1 MVPST
6 RLAAFFA
13 TRAVWAAAV
22 FAAFLGFAGS
32 CRAADPQGYSIDFQ
46 ATGNDAL
53 DQAMKDSSLLVSLRE
68 KAPAGPFALVARAKG
83 DVERLETALHAY
95 GYYQGHAAIEIAD
108 RKIDDPDLPN
118 LLDALPKDKEAA
130 VKISAVLGPRYS
142 LRRITVEGDV
152 PDWAKA
158 KLGLSS
164 GQPAIA
170 ADVLYAGTN
179 LLSALQED
187 GYALAKVDPPI
198 AWADDE
204 AHVLDVIFTANAGG
218 RAKIGTIH
226 VDGLKDV
233 NEAFVRKALL
243 VHSGDLY
250 SPSKIEAA
258 RQALVATNVFSGVE
272 VRAADHLDPDG
283 TIGIT
288 FDMQER
294 KMHAVALTA
303 AYSTDLGVSLSASWS
318 HRNLFGNGEQ
328 LNLSAAGNGLG
339 GSATNALGYNLTA
352 QYVEPMFLQNDQVLE
367 LDLGGVKQNLDAYDQ
382 TAINAGAYIRR
393 KFSKLWTGSV
403 GLTATQERIGQEG
416 MTRAYQLVA
425 IPLSGTYD
433 STGLSDPLLDP
444 THGLR
449 AALSATPTHAFGS
462 VASNFVILQ
471 AAGSTYFD
479 LSDFGISEKGRSVL
493 ALRGLVASVQGASQF
508 DLPPDQRLYAGGSG
522 TVRGYDYQ
530 SIGPQFPDGKPI
542 GGTSAAAA
550 SVEFRQ
556 RLFADFG
563 AVAFVDAGQA
573 SDVSAPFTGTVRV
586 GAGVGA
592 RYYTPIG
599 PLRVDVAVPLNR
611 APSGAAFGVY
621 IGLGQAF

>member
-6 RLAAFFA
+6 RIAAFFA
-13 TRAVWAAAV
+13 ARAVWAAAV

-32 CRAADPQGYSIDFQ
+32 SWAADPQGYSVDFQ

-95 GYYQGHAAIEIAD
+95 GYYQGHAAIAIVD

-118 LLDALPKDKEAA
+118 LLDALPKDKDAA

-142 LRRITVEGDV
+142 LRRITVEGNV
-152 PDWAKA
+152 PEWAKA
-158 KLGLSS
+158 KLNLST
-164 GQPAIA
+164 GQPAVA
-170 ADVLYAGTN
+170 ADVLYAGSN

-198 AWADDE
+198 AWADDD
-204 AHVLDVIFTANAGG
+204 AHVLDVIFTADAGG
-218 RAKIGTIH
+218 RAKIGTIY
-226 VDGLKDV
+226 VEGLKGV
-233 NEAFVRKALL
+233 NESFVRKALQ
-243 VHSGDLY
+243 VHTGDLF

-272 VRAADHLDPDG
+272 VKAADHLDPDG
-283 TIGIT
+283 TIAIT
-288 FDMQER
+288 FDLQER

-303 AYSTDLGVSLSASWS
+303 AYSTDLGISLSASWS

-339 GSATNALGYNLTA
+339 GSATNALGYNITA
-352 QYVEPMFLQNDQVLE
+352 QYIEPMFLQNDQVLE

-382 TAINAGAYIRR
+382 TAITAGAYVRR

-403 GLTATQERIGQEG
+403 GLTATQEHIGQEG
-416 MTRAYQLVA
+416 VTRDYQLVA
-425 IPLSGTYD
+425 APLTGTYD

-449 AALSATPTHAFGS
+449 ASLSATPTHAFGA

-479 LSDFGISEKGRSVL
+479 LSDYGISEKGRSVF
-493 ALRGLVASVQGASQF
+493 AVRGLIASIQGASQF

-550 SVEFRQ
+550 SIEFRQ
-556 RLFADFG
+556 RLFGDFG

>member
-1 MVPST
+1 MVLST

-13 TRAVWAAAV
+13 TRAVWVPGLLATFLCAAGPAH
-22 FAAFLGFAGS
+22 
-32 CRAADPQGYSIDFQ
+32 AADPQAYTVDIQS
-46 ATGNDAL
+46 TGQDGL
-53 DQAMKDSSLLVSLRE
+53 DQALHDSSLLVTLRE
-68 KAPAGPFALVARAKG
+68 TAPAGPFALVARAKG
-83 DVERLETALHAY
+83 DIERLETALHSY
-95 GYYQGHAAIEIAD
+95 GYYQGHASIEIAD

-130 VKISAVLGPRYS
+130 VKISAVLGPQYK
-142 LRRITVEGDV
+142 LRRITVEGDA

-158 KLGLSS
+158 KLGVSS
-164 GQPAIA
+164 GQPANA
-170 ADVLYAGTN
+170 ADVLFAGTN

-198 AWADDE
+198 AWADDDE
-204 AHVLDVIFTANAGG
+204 HVLDVIFTAKVGG
-218 RAKIGTIH
+218 RAKIGKIY
-226 VDGLKDV
+226 VEGLKDV
-233 NEAFVRKALL
+233 NERFVRKALT

-250 SPSKIEAA
+250 SPTKIEAA

-272 VRAADHLDPDG
+272 IKAADHIDPDG

-294 KMHAVALTA
+294 RMHAVAVTA
-303 AYSTDLGVSLSASWS
+303 AYSTDLGISLSASWA

-352 QYVEPMFLQNDQVLE
+352 QYIEPMFLENDQVLE
-367 LDLGGVKQNLDAYDQ
+367 LDLGGVKQDLDAYDQ
-382 TAINAGAYIRR
+382 TAITAGGYIRR
-393 KFSKLWTGSV
+393 KFSRLWTGSV

-416 MTRAYQLVA
+416 TSRDYQLVA

-444 THGLR
+444 TRGLR
-449 AALSATPTHAFGS
+449 AAVSVTPTHAFGS
-462 VASNFVILQ
+462 TSSNFVILQ
-471 AAGSTYFD
+471 AAASTYYD
-479 LSDFGISEKGRSVL
+479 LSEFGISEKGRSVF
-493 ALRGLVASVQGASQF
+493 AVRGLVASVQGASQF

-556 RLFADFG
+556 RLFGDFG

-599 PLRVDVAVPLNR
+599 PLRVDVAMPLNR
-611 APSGAAFGVY
+611 APHGAAFGVY